1 MSSKSRFKVTAECA
15 IGGKKPDECFLL
27 AVADDGVTPV
37 EAYWRK
43 RVADRAIAHDP
54 VDAAPH
60 HADTTKAKA
69 ARVAKASTSATS
81 AAADKGNT

>member
-1 MSSKSRFKVTAECA
+1 MITKSRFRVTAECA

-43 RVADRAIAHDP
+43 RVADRSITDDP
-54 VDAAPH
+54 ADAAPH
-60 HADTTKAKA
+60 HDTTKAKA